1 MSRIKEFTLP
11 DLGEGLT
18 EGEILAWLVKVGD
31 TIELNQPIVEVETA
45 KAAVEIPAKWG
56 GVVTR
61 IFHEAGTT
69 VAVGAPI
76 ISIDTDPGAGPVPS
90 AESLAAVEVA
100 PEEGAVEPGMIGGPA
115 PGGRTA
121 VLVGYGPKTATAKR
135 RPRIGTPTG
144 STTAAPTTPPPAA
157 TAPPAPVTQ
166 PAPVA
171 PAPSAAHVVPAPSAT
186 PPLPPAAHVA
196 PAQPAAGSVAPPP
209 AVGSVAQAAPS
220 AVGSVAPAA
229 PARPAVAG
237 PVLAKPPVRK
247 LARDLGVDLTTITGT
262 GPLGSV
268 TRDDVQQAA
277 AAPAPS
283 ETVVTEPLVTPSAAP
298 PAPAAA
304 VFDASREQRIPIK
317 GVRKLT
323 AENMVASA
331 FTAPHVTE
339 FLTVDVTR
347 TMKSLERLKARPEF
361 RDVRISPLLFVAKA
375 VLLAVRRHPMVNS
388 TWSAATNEIVVKEYV
403 NLGIA
408 AATQRGLIVPNIKDA
423 GRLTLRELA
432 DALTALVQTAKSGKT
447 APSDMSGG
455 TFSITNVGVFGIDTG
470 TPILP
475 PGEAAILAFGAIRP
489 TPWVHKG
496 KIKIRQVTTLGLSF
510 DHRIV
515 DGELGSKFLRDIG
528 GFLTDP
534 EAALLSWT

>member
-1 MSRIKEFTLP
+1 M
-11 DLGEGLT
+11 
-18 EGEILAWLVKVGD
+18 
-31 TIELNQPIVEVETA
+31 
-45 KAAVEIPAKWG
+45 
-56 GVVTR
+56 
-61 IFHEAGTT
+61 
-69 VAVGAPI
+69 
-76 ISIDTDPGAGPVPS
+76 
-90 AESLAAVEVA
+90 
-100 PEEGAVEPGMIGGPA
+100 
-115 PGGRTA
+115 
-121 VLVGYGPKTATAKR
+121 
-135 RPRIGTPTG
+135 
-144 STTAAPTTPPPAA
+144 
-157 TAPPAPVTQ
+157 
-166 PAPVA
+166 
-171 PAPSAAHVVPAPSAT
+171 
-186 PPLPPAAHVA
+186 
-196 PAQPAAGSVAPPP
+196 
-209 AVGSVAQAAPS
+209 
-220 AVGSVAPAA
+220 
-229 PARPAVAG
+229 
-237 PVLAKPPVRK
+237 LAKPPVRK

-262 GPLGSV
+262 GPLGSI
-268 TRDDVQQAA
+268 TRDDVQQAVA
-277 AAPAPS
+277 QPVAPA
-283 ETVVTEPLVTPSAAP
+283 TAITESLVTATQ
-298 PAPAAA
+298 PAAA

-347 TMKSLERLKARPEF
+347 TMKSLERLKSRPEF

-388 TWSAATNEIVVKEYV
+388 TWSAATNEIVVKDYV

-447 APSDMSGG
+447 PPSDMSGG

-528 GFLTDP
+528 GFLEDP